1 MNGKY
6 SDEYIDNY
14 LKGQLET
21 SEQIAFEQYLQTD
34 NALSQRLETER
45 MIVARIE
52 LLGRKEIVG
61 TVRRIEQQLAK
72 KSFFKDLEKK
82 TTTPSLNTTDLKEK
96 VKSIDRKLAK
106 EDFFKNLEKKEATK
120 VVQHPSSYR
129 KMLSIAASFAL
140 ILSAGWWIMNNN
152 NTNSLL
158 DQPIAYQDVLSSK
171 LQQTTGFTEQPSYY
185 QPLETGI
192 QAYNSKNFEQ
202 AISYFDTY
210 LKEADKED
218 TYRVYAIFYKG
229 LAQIEQ
235 AQVQAGIMSLEQV
248 TDQEYFELKEDAKWL
263 LVLSYL
269 KYQGDSKEARTQANT
284 YLLDLSK
291 KGKYKEKAISL
302 LKQF

>member
-185 QPLETGI
+185 QYLETGI